1 MEYWPCCALLPGS
14 LPVRACPPA
23 RQPASPLDICQE
35 GHTRQQPDFKRDLAA
50 PHAAP
55 PTRHCWHCMRIVTR
69 AQVIPREPT
78 TTEAAEAPARPLEA
92 RIYQVLIPLSLI
104 YFAAT
109 MIPGSP
115 FNNGGAPSA

>member
-1 MEYWPCCALLPGS
+1 M
-14 LPVRACPPA
+14 
-23 RQPASPLDICQE
+23 
-35 GHTRQQPDFKRDLAA
+35 
-50 PHAAP
+50 
-55 PTRHCWHCMRIVTR
+55 VTR

-78 TTEAAEAPARPLEA
+78 TTEAPARPLEA

-115 FNNGGAPSA
+115 FNNAGAPSA

>member
-14 LPVRACPPA
+14 LPVRSCPPA
-23 RQPASPLDICQE
+23 HQPASPLDICRE

-50 PHAAP
+50 SHAA
-55 PTRHCWHCMRIVTR
+55 HSSLLALYEDCSR

>member
-1 MEYWPCCALLPGS
+1 MEHWPCCALLPGS
-14 LPVRACPPA
+14 LPVRSCPPA

-35 GHTRQQPDFKRDLAA
+35 GHARQQPDFKRDLAA
-50 PHAAP
+50 SHAAP
-55 PTRHCWHCMRIVTR
+55 PTRIVTR
-69 AQVIPREPT
+69 GQVIPREPT
-78 TTEAAEAPARPLEA
+78 TTEAMPERPLEA
-92 RIYQVLIPLSLI
+92 KIYQVLIPLSLI